1 MRFPIRPVAVAV
13 VLTLAAC
20 GGGGSTTPTPPV
32 VNATPTPVP
41 TATPNPNVALYG
53 CPLDPRPDLH
63 NDCPKLTPT
72 LADYV
77 TRALDKTLSQH
88 PELFIFQTDGQVF
101 VKDRTAYHDT
111 VVANIRAEGVCAVV
125 EKEEIALKTTNDFNE
140 QYNIW
145 TAAGF
150 VRRPPG
156 AYITTCFPAQ
166 F

>member
-1 MRFPIRPVAVAV
+1 MRFPSWSLAFVAVLIV
-13 VLTLAAC
+13 PAC
-20 GGGGSTTPTPPV
+20 GGGGTTTPNPPV
-32 VNATPTPVP
+32 VTATPTPVP

-53 CPLDPRPDLH
+53 CPLNPLPDLH
-63 NDCPKLTPT
+63 NECPRLTPT

-77 TRALDKTLSQH
+77 TRALDKTMREH
-88 PELFIFQTDGQVF
+88 PELFIFQSDGQVF
-101 VKDRTAYHDT
+101 VRDRAVYHDT

>member
-1 MRFPIRPVAVAV
+1 MKLTPWSVCAVL
-13 VLTLAAC
+13 VLSAC
-20 GGGGSTTPTPPV
+20 GGGSSTPTTPV
-32 VNATPTPVP
+32 VTATPTPVP
-41 TATPNPNVALYG
+41 TPTVDPNVAFYG
-53 CPLDPRPDLH
+53 CPLPRLPDLH
-63 NDCPKLTPT
+63 NQCPKIDPQ
-72 LADYV
+72 LADFV
-77 TRALDKTLSQH
+77 TRALDKTLTEH
-88 PELFIFQTDGQVF
+88 PELFVFQSDGQIA

-111 VVANIRAEGVCAVV
+111 VVANIRAQGVCAIV
-125 EKEEIALKTTNDFNE
+125 EKEEVALKTTNQFNE